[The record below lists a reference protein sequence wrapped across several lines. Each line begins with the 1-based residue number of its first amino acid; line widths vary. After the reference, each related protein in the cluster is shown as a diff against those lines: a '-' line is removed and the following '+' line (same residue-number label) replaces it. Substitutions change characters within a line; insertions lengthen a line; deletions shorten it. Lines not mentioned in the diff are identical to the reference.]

1 MALILVATILFGVT
15 HSILAN
21 PTIKQRIQHHMGHQ
35 AYHGLYRIIYN
46 GISTIQLGVILLWVW
61 QDQSPVWV
69 VPDSLRIV
77 FLIVQIGSI
86 IGIIIS
92 LLQIDLGRFVGIT
105 QLMDWIQNKEEL
117 AQEREVLQ
125 TGGLYRFMRHPLYF
139 FSIIFLWTFPVMS
152 ARYAVFAIVVTA
164 YFLIGSRIEEKQ
176 MLLLFGDTYRDY
188 QESTSWML
196 PLPRRPHS

>member
-1 MALILVATILFGVT
+1 MALILIATILFGVT

-21 PTIKQRIQHHMGHQ
+21 PTIKQRIQHRMRHQ

-46 GISTIQLGVILLWVW
+46 GIASIQLGVILLWVW
-61 QDQSPVWV
+61 QDQSSVWV

-86 IGIIIS
+86 IGIVIS
-92 LLQIDLGRFVGIT
+92 LLQIDLGHFTGIT
-105 QLMDWIQNKEEL
+105 QLMEWIQNKEEL
-117 AQEREVLQ
+117 AQEQETLQ
-125 TGGLYRFMRHPLYF
+125 TGGLYRFMRHPLYL
-139 FSIIFLWTFPVMS
+139 FSIIFLWAFPMMS
-152 ARYAVFAIVVTA
+152 ARYVVFAIVVTA

-176 MLLLFGDTYRDY
+176 MLIRFGDAYRDY

-196 PLPRRPHS
+196 PLPRRPRS